1 MKDNSNLWLGI
12 RKSLKLYEQM
22 LKGVCI
28 QYQLTG
34 IEADVISFLQ
44 HNPGKDSAMDMVELR
59 LLSKG
64 SISKAVEGLIQKS
77 ILRRHQDVEDRRVI
91 HLELLPDAEPILDS
105 IEKVQQRFWEIVF
118 SGFTAEELSL
128 YESFNRRILNNTL
141 TAIERNRLL

>member
-1 MKDNSNLWLGI
+1 
-12 RKSLKLYEQM
+12 
-22 LKGVCI
+22 
-28 QYQLTG
+28 
-34 IEADVISFLQ
+34 
-44 HNPGKDSAMDMVELR
+44 MDMVELR

-64 SISKAVEGLIQKS
+64 SISKAVEGLIQS
-77 ILRRHQDVEDRRVI
+77 LSFGVIRMLRTEGHPFGA
-91 HLELLPDAEPILDS
+91 LPDAEPILDS

>member
-44 HNPGKDSAMDMVELR
+44 HNPGKDTAMD